1 MQEPEIPPG
10 EMTWGLLESV
20 FRNYYEFYELYT
32 VHGLDE
38 INVNGVRVNVHDILK
53 GVEELPER
61 QRQAVVLMCLENY
74 REVDAAA
81 VMLPGSKWSSPVG
94 AYKRAGLQKIVER
107 AWCDEDV
114 IDDNPVEQQE
124 QCPGRTIPR
133 SGRVFCRQCTWVLPY
148 DGLESF
154 SESVRQLRNHSCM
167 DEGAA

>member
-1 MQEPEIPPG
+1 MREQDISPG
-10 EMTWGLLESV
+10 EMSWSLLESV

-38 INVNGVRVNVHDILK
+38 INVNGVCVNVHDILQ

-61 QRQAVVLMCLENY
+61 QREAVVLMCLENY

-107 AWCDEDV
+107 AWSDENV
-114 IDDNPVEQQE
+114 IDDNPVELE
-124 QCPGRTIPR
+124 PRCSGRTIPR
-133 SGRVFCRQCTWVLPY
+133 SGRVFCRQCTWVSSY
-148 DGLESF
+148 EGLESF
-154 SESVRQLRNHSCM
+154 AESVRQLQSHSCAS
-167 DEGAA
+167 EGAA